1 MGKLPTG
8 EPQMV
13 KTYSFVE
20 QFERG
25 LEGEKVLDKY
35 FSQWYIIKDATLDQQ
50 KNEKIDR
57 LFRPKGAPS
66 DTPWIKVEY
75 KTDDKTDKTGN
86 LFIETMSMI
95 EWGKY
100 GWAWITHAQ
109 KVIYYAL
116 PDTVYILDTAELRD
130 KLMLWHKQRKP
141 KRKVYN
147 DHWTSEGYLIKTDEI
162 VDWIGEKNVRII
174 P

>member
-1 MGKLPTG
+1 MA
-8 EPQMV
+8 V
-13 KTYSFVE
+13 TYSFVE
-20 QFERG
+20 Q
-25 LEGEKVLDKY
+25 LEMGEAGEKVLDAY
-35 FSQWYIIKDATLDQQ
+35 FAKWYDIKPATLEQQ

-57 LFRPKGAPS
+57 LFRPKVGPGGQ
-66 DTPWIKVEY
+66 DMTRTHPNWIKVEY

-100 GWAWITHAQ
+100 GWAWTTQAE

-116 PDTVYILDTAELRD
+116 PDTVYIIDVTELRD
-130 KLMLWHKQRKP
+130 KLMTWHKQKRRKAQV
-141 KRKVYN
+141 KNVR
-147 DHWTSEGYLIKTDEI
+147 WTSEGYLIKAEEI
-162 VDWIGEKNVRII
+162 AAWVGPKNVRII

>member
-1 MGKLPTG
+1 MAH
-8 EPQMV
+8 
-13 KTYSFVE
+13 TYSFVE
-20 QFERG
+20 QLERG
-25 LEGEKVLDKY
+25 KAGEAVIKDY
-35 FSQWYIIKDATLDQQ
+35 FSQWYKITDATLDQQ
-50 KNEKIDR
+50 KNEKIDFIFER
-57 LFRPKGAPS
+57 NGVR
-66 DTPWIKVEY
+66 TKVEV

-100 GWAWITHAQ
+100 GWAWVTQAE
-109 KVIYYAL
+109 KVLYYAL
-116 PDTVYILDTAELRD
+116 PDTVYILDVAQLRD
-130 KLMLWHKQRKP
+130 MLQVWHKQRKP

-162 VDWIGEKNVRII
+162 VRLIGPKNVRIL